1 MDVDAMHEVAQG
13 RVWTGRQAL
22 QRGLVDK
29 IGGLHLALLL
39 CSTLAE
45 RSVTPAVAKKALGD
59 RLRIQTYA
67 APRSGFPLPGL
78 GASARASGFNLGS
91 MSVGVSDRDGGS
103 EDKAGVMAICD
114 ESLAS
119 TGLVSTELLGI
130 GPATASLG
138 LSPALAYSLSHSS
151 VGSLVEKTVSL
162 LSAATAS
169 SSASGN
175 DVSSPIKR
183 LLNSFVAD
191 IADELL

>member
-1 MDVDAMHEVAQG
+1 MHEVAQG

-39 CSTLAE
+39 CSALAE
-45 RSVTPAVAKKALGD
+45 RSVTPIVAKKALGD
-59 RLRIQTYA
+59 TLRIQTYA

-78 GASARASGFNLGS
+78 GATASGFLAGGMSSGS
-91 MSVGVSDRDGGS
+91 NDNGNDDRS
-103 EDKAGVMAICD
+103 GVMAICD
-114 ESLAS
+114 EALAS

-151 VGSLVEKTVSL
+151 VGQVVEKTVSL
-162 LSAATAS
+162 LSAAKS
-169 SSASGN
+169 SSISDSQDSN
-175 DVSSPIKR
+175 PLKR
-183 LLNSFVAD
+183 MINSFVAN
-191 IADELL
+191 IADEVL

>member
-1 MDVDAMHEVAQG
+1 MHEVAQG

-39 CSTLAE
+39 CSNLAE
-45 RSVTPAVAKKALGD
+45 RSVSPMVMKKALSD
-59 RLRIQTYA
+59 KLRIQTYV
-67 APRSGFPLPGL
+67 APRSGFPIPGV
-78 GASARASGFNLGS
+78 GSNARASGFNFCS
-91 MSVGVSDRDGGS
+91 MSTGVNDGSNGS
-103 EDKAGVMAICD
+103 EDKAGVMTICD

-138 LSPALAYSLSHSS
+138 LSPALAYSLSHSA
-151 VGSLVEKTVSL
+151 VGDLVEKTVSL
-162 LSAATAS
+162 LSVATSGIPSNDAS
-169 SSASGN
+169 S
-175 DVSSPIKR
+175 PLKR
-183 LLNSFVAD
+183 MVNSFVAE